1 MGALH
6 VDAGQPALP
15 ERVSCAKHGAMERL
29 LLPALIVLTN
39 LTAHAQVGP
48 VHHWL
53 LDENAGAIA
62 HEWVGGSHG
71 TLTDGA
77 LWDPV
82 GGRHGGA
89 VRFDG
94 VNDRILAGPCDL
106 TNGGTGITLAL
117 WVKPDFVTGMDRTI
131 LAKAHGAQVNDA
143 IWSIAFV
150 NASSIRFR
158 LRTGGI
164 VAEMNTGP
172 SSIFN
177 GVWYHVVASYDGAH
191 MRVHVNGAL
200 MGSLACTGSIGFHPT
215 AGVSMA
221 ALGSGTQPFSG
232 WLDDVRIYDRGLTE
246 MEIIDLLFANVPT
259 HVVAASPTPSRA
271 GLLGCPSGA
280 WDEVTVI
287 DATGRVIFSG
297 GPLAGDAHSLPSI
310 LPSGMHLLRLR
321 TGDRQCARKVHV
333 P

>member
-1 MGALH
+1 
-6 VDAGQPALP
+6 
-15 ERVSCAKHGAMERL
+15 MERL

-39 LTAHAQVGP
+39 LAAHAQVGP
-48 VHHWL
+48 VYHWL
-53 LDENAGAIA
+53 LDEDAGAVA

-77 LWDPV
+77 LWDPA

-94 VNDRILAGPCDL
+94 VDDRILAGPCDL

-131 LAKAHGAQVNDA
+131 LAKAHGPQVNDA
-143 IWSIAFV
+143 IWSITFV

-158 LRTGGI
+158 LRTGGT
-164 VAEMNTGP
+164 VAELNTGP

-200 MGSLACTGSIGFHPT
+200 MGSLARSGSIGFHPT

-221 ALGSGTQPFSG
+221 ALGNGTQPFSG

-259 HVVAASPTPSRA
+259 HVETASPTPRQA

-280 WDEVTVI
+280 WEQVTVL
-287 DATGRVIFSG
+287 DATGRVTYEAVTLTG
-297 GPLAGDAHSLPSI
+297 DAPMPLAN

-321 TGDRQCARKVHV
+321 TGDRKCVRKVHI